1 VIFSVAV
8 TYRLSSMNPLEQEP
22 RRYEYLII
30 FDSCSSDPDVD
41 EATRMSLLNHYGEEG
56 WELVS
61 VCAPVKTYK
70 GESSCYYFKRAVVA
84 R

>member
-1 VIFSVAV
+1 MPSSLLPFHP
-8 TYRLSSMNPLEQEP
+8 SMNP
-22 RRYEYLII
+22 RHEYLII

-41 EATRMSLLNHYGEEG
+41 EATRTSLLNHYGEEG

-70 GESSCYYFKRAVVA
+70 GESFCYYFKRP